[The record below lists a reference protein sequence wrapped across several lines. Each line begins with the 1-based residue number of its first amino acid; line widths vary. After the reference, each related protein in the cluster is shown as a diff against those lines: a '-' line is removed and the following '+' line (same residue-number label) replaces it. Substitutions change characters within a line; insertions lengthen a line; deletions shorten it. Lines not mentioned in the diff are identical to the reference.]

1 MSDDLIVNARV
12 TIPAAELEF
21 TASRASGPGGQHVN
35 TSDTRVQ
42 LRWNV
47 LASVALGEVQ
57 RQRVLAGARLAG

>member
-1 MSDDLIVNARV
+1 MADDLIVNARV

-21 TASRASGPGGQHVN
+21 TATRASGPGGQHVN

-47 LASVALGEVQ
+47 GAQSAALTDLQ
-57 RQRVLAGARLAG
+57 RQRVLAASPRG